1 MSTSKK
7 KLSFINLT
15 KSRSKESYSLTEWEP
30 LRIIG
35 HRTLKNKKRQYK
47 VIWRPSKVD
56 EEYSISPKYR
66 LWLDNIKEYDAPDAR
81 TIKELENIPKKYKN
95 ESMKPEFVDGI
106 KRFIHYEK
114 IQTCKAKARQRQRQ
128 KYTFTVVW
136 NTTWENAYIL
146 NETEVLQ
153 KYLDYLRDRRE
164 DGDQI
169 PKDEYL
175 TDSNDET
182 TSQSSVEL
190 DANQQVHAEDDP
202 DQALASDDDSP
213 VHTQDNPDQEAIADN
228 VNQVHAQEDPD
239 QALASDD
246 DSPVH
251 TQDNPDQEAI
261 ADNVNQVHAQEMK
274 TSPVPAT
281 PCNSPRPSSSNFG
294 MSLFISTRRT
304 FTTIDSNPKT
314 PQRQPQCRSSPRIHA
329 LTPRTIDSNPST
341 PHPQCRSS
349 PRLQINT
356 SLKKRKQKMCKK
368 GKKN

>member
-15 KSRSKESYSLTEWEP
+15 ESKSKESYSLTEWAP

-35 HRTLKNKKRQYK
+35 HRTLKNQKRQYK
-47 VIWRPSKVD
+47 VIWRPSKVN

-66 LWLDNIKEYDAPDAR
+66 LWLDNIKEYDAPDAT
-81 TIKELENIPKKYKN
+81 TIKQLENIPKKYKKYKN

-106 KRFIHYEK
+106 KRFICYEK
-114 IQTCKAKARQRQRQ
+114 NQTCKAKARERQRQ

-153 KYLDYLRDRRE
+153 KYLDHLRDRRE

-190 DANQQVHAEDDP
+190 VPNQVHAEEDP
-202 DQALASDDDSP
+202 DQALVSDDDSP
-213 VHTQDNPDQEAIADN
+213 VHTQE
-228 VNQVHAQEDPD
+228 
-239 QALASDD
+239 
-246 DSPVH
+246 
-251 TQDNPDQEAI
+251 T
-261 ADNVNQVHAQEMK
+261 K

-304 FTTIDSNPKT
+304 FTTIDSNPST
-314 PQRQPQCRSSPRIHA
+314 PQRQPQCRSSPRFHA
-329 LTPRTIDSNPST
+329 LTPRSIDSYPST

>member
-114 IQTCKAKARQRQRQ
+114 NQTCKAKARQRQ

-190 DANQQVHAEDDP
+190 DPNQA
-202 DQALASDDDSP
+202 
-213 VHTQDNPDQEAIADN
+213 
-228 VNQVHAQEDPD
+228 HAQEDPD

-281 PCNSPRPSSSNFG
+281 PCNSPRPSSSFG

>member
-228 VNQVHAQEDPD
+228 VNQVHAQE
-239 QALASDD
+239 
-246 DSPVH
+246 
-251 TQDNPDQEAI
+251 
-261 ADNVNQVHAQEMK
+261 MK

>member
-15 KSRSKESYSLTEWEP
+15 ESKSKESYSLTEWAP

-35 HRTLKNKKRQYK
+35 HRTLKNQKRQYK
-47 VIWRPSKVD
+47 VIWRPSKVN

-66 LWLDNIKEYDAPDAR
+66 LWLDNIKEYDAPDAT
-81 TIKELENIPKKYKN
+81 TIKQLENIPKKYKKYKN

-106 KRFIHYEK
+106 KRFICYEK
-114 IQTCKAKARQRQRQ
+114 NQTCKAKARERQRQ

-153 KYLDYLRDRRE
+153 KYLDHLRDRRE

-190 DANQQVHAEDDP
+190 VPNQVHAEEDP
-202 DQALASDDDSP
+202 DQALVSDDDSP
-213 VHTQDNPDQEAIADN
+213 VHTQDNPDQDPRSNNI
-228 VNQVHAQEDPD
+228 NQVHAEEDPD
-239 QALASDD
+239 QALVSDD

-251 TQDNPDQEAI
+251 TQET
-261 ADNVNQVHAQEMK
+261 K

-304 FTTIDSNPKT
+304 FTTIDSNPST
-314 PQRQPQCRSSPRIHA
+314 PQRQPQCRSSPRFHA
-329 LTPRTIDSNPST
+329 LTPRSIDSYPST